1 MNIYIDIIDK
11 REKKIH
17 SYFVQGDLP
26 DPPSIHSVPGGNFAL
41 ENIFQLIF
49 LRRENLSVLKLWW
62 FAGCCTRTGQKAWL
76 PLPRLRLNG
85 WIWCKYTKQ
94 STRFKDFSAIY
105 KIHSFQQA
113 RIFPFFESG
122 TRFTARCFSLQ
133 ATKQNIK
140 LLNFVLWM
148 FFCAQSVICII

>member
-1 MNIYIDIIDK
+1 MPRK
-11 REKKIH
+11 
-17 SYFVQGDLP
+17 
-26 DPPSIHSVPGGNFAL
+26 GNFAL
-41 ENIFQLIF
+41 ENIFRQIF
-49 LRRENLSVLKLWW
+49 LRQRKSVLKLIW

-85 WIWCKYTKQ
+85 WIWCKYIKQ

-122 TRFTARCFSLQ
+122 TRFNAMCFSLQ

-148 FFCAQSVICII
+148 FFSTICIIYLILLTSIISPVLFNI

>member
-1 MNIYIDIIDK
+1 MISIKSSQREGKSSHILFKGIDQS
-11 REKKIH
+11 H
-17 SYFVQGDLP
+17 SFDAKEGELCSGKYFPADFSP
-26 DPPSIHSVPGGNFAL
+26 
-41 ENIFQLIF
+41 E
-49 LRRENLSVLKLWW
+49 RKSVLKLIW

-85 WIWCKYTKQ
+85 WIWCKYIKQ

-122 TRFTARCFSLQ
+122 TRFNATCFSLQ

-140 LLNFVLWM
+140 LLNFVL
-148 FFCAQSVICII
+148 